1 MAYKEV
7 KDIEVGNIQVVG
19 REGARYKIQ
28 CLKADV
34 ANLPLNGIASGSTA
48 LILDAKG
55 VEDKVLVFNKTK
67 EETNGNWYSIDSG
80 EPVEITA
87 GKLVYNRTSRCVE
100 QLGGN

>member
-34 ANLPLNGIASGSTA
+34 ASLPINGIESG
-48 LILDAKG
+48 I
-55 VEDKVLVFNKTK
+55 
-67 EETNGNWYSIDSG
+67 
-80 EPVEITA
+80 
-87 GKLVYNRTSRCVE
+87 RRR
-100 QLGGN
+100 

>member
-7 KDIEVGNIQVVG
+7 KDIEVGNIQVV
-19 REGARYKIQ
+19 ARNGSMYKLQ

-34 ANLPLNGIASGSTA
+34 NSLPLEGIASGSTA

-55 VEDKVLVFNKTK
+55 AEDKVLVFNKTK
-67 EETNGNWYSIDSG
+67 EQETGNWYSIDSG

-87 GKLVYNRTSRCVE
+87 GKLVYNSTSRCVE

>member
-1 MAYKEV
+1 MAYKEL

-34 ANLPLNGIASGSTA
+34 ANLPINGIASGSTA

-55 VEDKVLVFNKTK
+55 AEDKVLVFNKTK
-67 EETNGNWYSIDSG
+67 EETNGNWYSIDTG
-80 EPVEITA
+80 EAVNIVAGEI
-87 GKLVYNRTSRCVE
+87 VYSEQKRCVKQE
-100 QLGGN
+100 GSV